1 MHQTFYSKYKITE
14 NKPMMTDF
22 MEHQV
27 AYQYKCNCVAL
38 IMHSYTNWSEIE
50 ADLLWWARTMTSPC
64 IWSPALKNQHIIT
77 YLQGSGLK
85 YTVFSFNFSG
95 IFKINDSK
103 YVFDVFDHNATN
115 KRTKQKP
122 FIESWFLQ
130 IIRLKDWLLIITERF
145 PAIKKPY
152 SR

>member
-1 MHQTFYSKYKITE
+1 MHQKFYSKYKITE
-14 NKPMMTDF
+14 NKPMMINF

-27 AYQYKCNCVAL
+27 AYQYRCNRTAL

-64 IWSPALKNQHIIT
+64 IWSPALKEWHIIT

-95 IFKINDSK
+95 IFKINDSNMCLTYLTTVLLTK
-103 YVFDVFDHNATN
+103 GQN
-115 KRTKQKP
+115 KN
-122 FIESWFLQ
+122 FS
-130 IIRLKDWLLIITERF
+130 LKVDSYR
-145 PAIKKPY
+145 
-152 SR
+152 S